1 MKKLELTRPLCIF
14 DLETTGLD
22 VCKDQIIEIG
32 ILKIFPDKSTQY
44 LTYRI
49 KPNVPMDPQASEAL
63 GIYDKDLQGFVS
75 FLSVSQEVFAYIQ
88 DSDFAGFNSDRF
100 DLPILAEELLR
111 CGLRL
116 DLDNCRT
123 VDVMKIYHSFNKRN
137 LESAYKQYCNK
148 ELMNQHTV
156 LADITATAEVL
167 FAQIQQHDIGQTMDS
182 LSAWSNRELNQAD
195 FSGHLVFNSNR
206 ELAINFGKY
215 KGVLVKDL
223 YNRDRGY
230 LDWISRGDFP
240 LYTKSRILEE
250 IKKIIQ

>member
-44 LTYRI
+44 LTYKI
-49 KPNVPMDPQASEAL
+49 KPDVPMHPQASEVL
-63 GIYDKDLQGFVS
+63 GIYDKDLQGYAP
-75 FLSVSQEVFAYIQ
+75 FLSVATEVFTFIQ
-88 DSDFAGFNSDRF
+88 GSDFAGFNSDRF

-111 CGLRL
+111 CGLCL

-148 ELMNQHTV
+148 ELIDKHSV

-167 FAQIQQHDIGQTMDS
+167 FAQVQQHDIGQTMDS
-182 LSAWSNRELNQAD
+182 LSEWSNRELNQAD

-206 ELAINFGKY
+206 DLVLNFGKN
-215 KGVLVKDL
+215 KGLLVRDL

-240 LYTKSRILEE
+240 LYTKSMILKE
-250 IKKIIQ
+250 IKKII